1 MGTKDTYRVGRYA
14 RLSREDGD
22 KLESDSIVNQQ
33 RVIEDYCAAHAG
45 LVIVEDYA
53 DAADIIGLNQNP
65 TL

>member
-33 RVIEDYCAAHAG
+33 RVIEDYCTAHAG

-53 DAADIIGLNQNP
+53 EM
-65 TL
+65 